1 MREELAESQEKYAEM
16 EKVKGCVCACIY
28 TSVYIYIYAYT
39 VLTGL
44 SLMMH
49 IHGCL
54 WDSELGPKIL
64 TSFSKQTKGDAP
76 LLPFRTLLMY

>member
-1 MREELAESQEKYAEM
+1 MRLRMHVQ
-16 EKVKGCVCACIY
+16 
-28 TSVYIYIYAYT
+28 SVYIYICAYE
-39 VLTGL
+39 VLRGL
-44 SLMMH
+44 SLTSDHDQSVNRTFAHMH

-54 WDSELGPKIL
+54 WDSELGSKIL